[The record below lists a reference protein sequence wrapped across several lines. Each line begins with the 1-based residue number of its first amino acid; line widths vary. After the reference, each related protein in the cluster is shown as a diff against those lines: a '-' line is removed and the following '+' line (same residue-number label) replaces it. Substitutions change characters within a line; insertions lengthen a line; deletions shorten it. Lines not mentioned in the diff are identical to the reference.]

1 MNLFRKTKKEY
12 FENIIVKNVS
22 DDNNFWE
29 TVKPFFTNKG
39 FNTNKLMLIQKNNF
53 ILQESA
59 LANLMNQDF
68 TSIAKQ
74 LNLKSL
80 PNSKTQNA

>member
-39 FNTNKLMLIQKNNF
+39 FNTNKLMLIEKNNF

>member
-39 FNTNKLMLIQKNNF
+39 FNTNKLMLIEKNNF

-80 PNSKTQNA
+80 PNSKT